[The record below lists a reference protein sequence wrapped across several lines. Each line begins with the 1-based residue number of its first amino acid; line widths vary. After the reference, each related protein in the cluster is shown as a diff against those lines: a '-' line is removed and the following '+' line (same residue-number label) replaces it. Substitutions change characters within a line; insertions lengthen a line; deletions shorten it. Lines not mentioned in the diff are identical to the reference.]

1 MIKLFLVIPCYKEQE
16 VLPETSARLKRKMQ
30 QMIEQNRISPAS
42 RVVFVNDGSTDKT
55 WELILELSKK
65 DNHFVGISQSRNF
78 GHQNAVLA
86 GLMEARSRCHITI
99 TMDCDGQDDFDAI
112 DEMIYAYQNGY
123 EVVYGVRSN
132 RKKRFIFKKEYS

>member
-1 MIKLFLVIPCYKEQE
+1 M
-16 VLPETSARLKRKMQ
+16 
-30 QMIEQNRISPAS
+30 
-42 RVVFVNDGSTDKT
+42 
-55 WELILELSKK
+55 
-65 DNHFVGISQSRNF
+65 GISQSRNF